1 MRSAGNVTWG
11 QDGSA
16 MLNVTYDSLTSDSQV
31 GFSATALLNTTI
43 REVSPLRGEIS
54 YTQSSQH
61 IDAVFDL
68 EVCTYKVKAPIQN
81 EWVKKKK
88 HWSFV
93 LHNSDF
99 FNNS

>member
-11 QDGSA
+11 QNGSA
-16 MLNVTYDSLTSDSQV
+16 MLSVTYDSLTSDSQV

-68 EVCTYKVKAPIQN
+68 EVCTHKVKLRCKILGLLYLRVVIISILLI
-81 EWVKKKK
+81 E
-88 HWSFV
+88 S
-93 LHNSDF
+93 
-99 FNNS
+99 